1 MTDPRP
7 HSGPISNETRA
18 LVRIL
23 DYHRI
28 ALVLDVGAGAGQ
40 YGVRLRRGD
49 YLGWIV
55 SIEPAADLHRA
66 LRSAAMG
73 DERWRVVPPLALG
86 DHDGSFTIHPGAESD
101 QAGAAEPV
109 PMARLDRIFADH
121 AGPAD
126 RAFLRLGTRGFD
138 FEVLRGAEGVLERI
152 HGVQME
158 LALVPV
164 YRDEP
169 DYRDAIARLAD
180 LGFTPVLFSPGYFNR
195 RTARQLTMDVVFARL
210 PD

>member
-1 MTDPRP
+1 MTEP
-7 HSGPISNETRA
+7 HGHPGTISSETRA
-18 LVRIL
+18 LARIL

-28 ALVLDVGAGAGQ
+28 SLVLDVGANAGQ
-40 YGVRLRRGD
+40 YGVKLRRGD

-66 LRSAAMG
+66 LRNAAMG
-73 DERWRVVPPLALG
+73 DERWRVMPPLALG
-86 DHDGSFTIHPGAESD
+86 DHEGTVTIHPGTDTETAGEAE
-101 QAGAAEPV
+101 AV
-109 PMARLDRIFADH
+109 PMARLDGILSDH

-126 RAFLRLGTRGFD
+126 RVFLRLGTRGFD
-138 FEVLRGAEGVLERI
+138 FEVLRGAEGVLDRI
-152 HGVQME
+152 HGIQME

-169 DYRDAIARLAD
+169 DYLDAIARMAG